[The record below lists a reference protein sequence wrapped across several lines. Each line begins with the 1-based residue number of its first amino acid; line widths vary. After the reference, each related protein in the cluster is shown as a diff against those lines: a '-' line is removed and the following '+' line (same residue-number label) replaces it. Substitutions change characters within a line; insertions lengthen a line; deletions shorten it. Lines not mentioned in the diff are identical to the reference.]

1 MGKPQQLTCDLV
13 TGSDLASCGFNSAAA
28 QSSSDS
34 FDVVENIQNII
45 EFDFLF
51 LTGGK
56 CDPGGWLDV

>member
-1 MGKPQQLTCDLV
+1 MGKPQQLTCDPV

-45 EFDFLF
+45 EFDF
-51 LTGGK
+51 
-56 CDPGGWLDV
+56 